1 MMRRRPRSTLSPYTT
16 LFRSC
21 HCTVAAGTPDAVA
34 VNAASCPGLTLW
46 SFGCPVT
53 TGALSTV
60 RVAAWVVAAPAGL
73 VDTARNCLPLFAG
86 AAPARV
92 EEAWG
97 APGIAPPAPPVH
109 RWQCTAAAGPPA
121 AVA

>member
-60 RVAAWVVAAPAGL
+60 RVAAWVVAAPAG
-73 VDTARNCLPLFAG
+73 VVNTARKIGRASG
-86 AAPARV
+86 REGV
-92 EEAWG
+92 E
-97 APGIAPPAPPVH
+97 IAED
-109 RWQCTAAAGPPA
+109 
-121 AVA
+121 AVALQEKAAR